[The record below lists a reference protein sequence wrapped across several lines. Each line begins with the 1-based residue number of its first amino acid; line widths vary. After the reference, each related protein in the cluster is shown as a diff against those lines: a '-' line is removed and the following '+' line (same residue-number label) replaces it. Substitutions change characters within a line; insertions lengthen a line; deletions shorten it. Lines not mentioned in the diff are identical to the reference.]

1 MDFDEFGTYAPYEE
15 EFEETIEP
23 GKKIVCPYC
32 GSENVELIDGV
43 YVCLDCGSVIEDP
56 ALLIDTRPE
65 TREFQPEDAQTRRY
79 VSSSSLLAIQPPTIW
94 APGEYRMKAIAKDAK
109 SRNAIYA
116 INTLNEIASK
126 LHLPKQVKDLVLEY
140 FKRLSSKRAIRR
152 ERVQAIVAALVY
164 LASRQVGLP
173 KPLDKIAKVSGVKKK
188 DISKAYRM
196 IKEEL
201 KITAPV
207 PDAEK
212 FVLSFGKELK
222 LSGETIAKAI
232 QIVKIAK
239 DRGVSIGRDPAG
251 IAAAALYIATRLSGE
266 KRTQKKVAEIAGVT
280 EVTVRNRYREIMK
293 ILESSEEF
301 KRRVKEKEEEVQID
315 LDIGQEIPEE
325 EEG

>member
-1 MDFDEFGTYAPYEE
+1 MIFDEVETYSSYEE
-15 EFEETIEP
+15 GLEGTVEP

-212 FVLSFGKELK
+212 FVLSFGKELR

-301 KRRVKEKEEEVQID
+301 KKKVKEKEEEVQINLN
-315 LDIGQEIPEE
+315 LDQETQAEE
-325 EEG
+325 RS